1 MGTRDEGA
9 LTRWLV
15 RPAVRA
21 GIWVRTRFIDAA
33 FVHRQGLTPTI
44 GARLLKYP
52 AIGGERLGR
61 VVNATSQDVIFEKY
75 LTLNSAH
82 YKPGGRGYSTVPE
95 SGIEDRR
102 RRYHGQGSRLAYF
115 ADTFPDLLRYEDGD
129 TFLELGCGT
138 GQNIRWLVES
148 FPDSRVVGVDLSE
161 DAVGLVRDCEPSR
174 NVAVSVGDISSPDFV
189 RGLMLADVDHVILSH
204 VFSLIFA
211 SSVHETRTLRQ
222 ALVDVMASNCRKSV
236 IIVDHFGA
244 RGQTSIA
251 IEQATRA
258 VVSDDVLAYFEGR
271 TDGRTVMARSEVSQ
285 AVMFQRKAHAIDG
298 EV

>member
-9 LTRWLV
+9 LARWLV
-15 RPAVRA
+15 RPAVRSA
-21 GIWVRTRFIDAA
+21 IWVRTRLIDAA

-44 GARLLKYP
+44 AARLLKYP
-52 AIGGERLGR
+52 AIGSERLGR
-61 VVNATSQDVIFEKY
+61 VVNATSQDVIFEKF
-75 LTLNSAH
+75 LALNSAH
-82 YKPGGRGYSTVPE
+82 YKSGGRGYSTVPE
-95 SGIEDRR
+95 SSVEDRR
-102 RRYHGQGSRLAYF
+102 RRYHGQASRLGYF
-115 ADTFPDLLRYEDGD
+115 ADTFPDFLRYADGD

-161 DAVGLVRDCEPSR
+161 DAVGFVRDCEPSR
-174 NVAVSVGDISSPDFV
+174 NVAVSVGDIGSPDFI
-189 RGLMLADVDHVILSH
+189 RGLMLDDVDHVILSH

-211 SSVHETRTLRQ
+211 SSVQETRALRQ
-222 ALVDVMASNCRKSV
+222 ALINIMASNCRKSV

-244 RGQTSIA
+244 RGQTTIA

-271 TDGRTVMARSEVSQ
+271 ADGRTVMARSQVSQ
-285 AVMFQRKAHAIDG
+285 AVMFQKKAHAIDG

>member
-1 MGTRDEGA
+1 MGTQDEGA

-33 FVHRQGLTPTI
+33 FVHRQGLRPTI

-52 AIGGERLGR
+52 AIAGERLGR
-61 VVNATSQDVIFEKY
+61 TVDATSQDVIFEKY
-75 LTLNSAH
+75 HKLNSAH

-95 SGIEDRR
+95 SSIDERR
-102 RRYHGQGSRLAYF
+102 RRYLEQDSRLKHF
-115 ADTFPDLLRYEDGD
+115 AETFPDLLRYEDGD

-138 GQNIRWLVES
+138 GQNIRWLAES
-148 FPDSRVVGVDLSE
+148 FPGSRVVGVDLSD
-161 DAVGLVRDCEPSR
+161 DAVGLVRDCEESS
-174 NVAVSVGDISSPDFV
+174 NVAVSVGDISSPEFV
-189 RGLMLADVDHVILSH
+189 RGLMLAGVDHVILSH

-211 SSVHETRTLRQ
+211 SSVSETRALRQ
-222 ALVDVMASNCRKSV
+222 VLVDVMASSCRKSV

-244 RGQTSIA
+244 RGQTTIA

-258 VVSDDVLAYFEGR
+258 VVSDDVLAYFEAR
-271 TDGRTVMARSEVSQ
+271 ADGRTVMARSDLSQ
-285 AVMFQRKAHAIDG
+285 AVMFEKHPHTIDG
-298 EV
+298 GV